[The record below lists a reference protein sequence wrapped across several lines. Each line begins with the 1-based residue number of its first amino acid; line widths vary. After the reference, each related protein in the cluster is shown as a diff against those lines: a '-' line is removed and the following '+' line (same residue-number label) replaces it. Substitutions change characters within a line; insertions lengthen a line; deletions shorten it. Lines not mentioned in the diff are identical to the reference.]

1 MSKAKEYKKELE
13 AKYQKFKNQIAN
25 GFAQELRGKCIVAY
39 TMNHKTLE
47 DVEKL
52 INKYQQHLFHGD
64 KTFNW
69 LKDELEKLKL

>member
-1 MSKAKEYKKELE
+1 MGKAKEYSDYLQTCYFSEREKDLLALKTT
-13 AKYQKFKNQIAN
+13 
-25 GFAQELRGKCIVAY
+25 

-64 KTFNW
+64 ITFDW